1 MKSKISRSSIA
12 TVLPV
17 QNSALAYFIMD
28 YYKAPE
34 FVWGIIITLFSIIWI
49 ACIYEMATEER
60 IDVFEEEE
68 KLLKTPI
75 KNSRWMQRLE
85 EVMKAKEEAKK

>member
-1 MKSKISRSSIA
+1 MKSKIARSSIA
-12 TVLPV
+12 TALPI
-17 QNSALAYFIMD
+17 QNSVLAYFIMD

-49 ACIYEMATEER
+49 ACIYGVITEER

-68 KLLKTPI
+68 KLLTTPYE
-75 KNSRWMQRLE
+75 KSRWKQRLE
-85 EVMKAKEEAKK
+85 DAMKAKEEVKK